1 MSFVKKVCCLVIL
14 CFLAI
19 STFAQNVA
27 YVNGKPIN
35 TKEFI
40 WVFKKNNTGYNEQTL
55 QNLENYLKLYI
66 NFKLKVAEA
75 KALGLD
81 TNTAYKQEIINYERT
96 LKTQKRTSTK
106 YKAFDYILNE
116 YREGVLMFNLSEK
129 EIWSKLEEKEI
140 INFYQK
146 NAPVYQNK
154 NFEDIRSQV
163 ISDYQ
168 NFLETQWIKVLKTK
182 YTVKVNEDE
191 LKKLIKP

>member
-1 MSFVKKVCCLVIL
+1 MSFVKKVCYLILL

-27 YVNGKPIN
+27 YVNGKPISA
-35 TKEFI
+35 KEFM
-40 WVFKKNNTGYNEQTL
+40 WVFKKNNTGFTEKNL
-55 QNLENYLKLYI
+55 QNLENYLNLYI

-81 TNTAYKQEIINYERT
+81 TNTAYKQEINHYVRT
-96 LKTQKRTSTK
+96 LKTQKKTSTK

-129 EIWSKLEEKEI
+129 EIWSKLDEEEV

-146 NAPVYQNK
+146 NDPIYQNK

-168 NFLETQWIKVLKTK
+168 KFLETQWIKVLKTK
-182 YTVKVNEDE
+182 YTVKINEDE
-191 LKKLIKP
+191 LKKLTKP